1 MTDTN
6 IPKLQRSMF
15 GRCELVSLKTINL
28 ARNEIHEVGDY
39 AFYRVPNVTCII
51 LKENYIR
58 NITNHTFAFE
68 KSSDEVLT
76 IDLSTNLI
84 RSEAIAK
91 NAFTRLNRPVI
102 LNLHYNLLTYLGK
115 YIRDS

>member
-1 MTDTN
+1 
-6 IPKLQRSMF
+6 MF
-15 GRCELVSLKTINL
+15 GRCELVSLKMINL
-28 ARNEIHEVGDY
+28 ARNEIKEVGDY

-84 RSEAIAK
+84 RSEAIAR

-102 LNLHYNLLTYLGK
+102 LNLHYNLLTYLGGFFSK
-115 YIRDS
+115 FVSISCGRTT